1 MNKDLEDVLL
11 QLPLKL
17 EEIVEKFELP
27 VVIYRDNWMEGTKF
41 LLTKAV
47 MDKKKLR
54 AFGNFIYRERQ
65 TGLKELYCTFC
76 RYRVD
81 MEVEK

>member
-1 MNKDLEDVLL
+1 MNKDLEEALL

-17 EEIVEKFELP
+17 EEIVEKFGLP

-41 LLTKAV
+41 LLTKVV

-54 AFGNFIYRERQ
+54 AFGNFIYNERQ
-65 TGLKELYCTFC
+65 TGFSELYCTLC
-76 RYRVD
+76 KYRVKL
-81 MEVEK
+81 EVTK